1 MVLKITALDPVE
13 SAPSAAASAKVFMC
27 MLQGV
32 TMLQVEAIPICG
44 LEKSLSS
51 NPTARNIAL
60 EGACSTPSTITEEYF
75 LLLSDIIG
83 NYKREIAL
91 KVF

>member
-1 MVLKITALDPVE
+1 
-13 SAPSAAASAKVFMC
+13 
-27 MLQGV
+27 MLHGV
-32 TMLQVEAIPICG
+32 TMLQVEAIPTCG
-44 LEKSLSS
+44 LEKSSSS

-60 EGACSTPSTITEEYF
+60 DGACSTPSTITEEYF
-75 LLLSDIIG
+75 LLLSDILD